1 MQHKLIFDVG
11 FHKGEDTVYYL
22 KQGYNVVGIEAN
34 PILVDSANKKFSKEL
49 ASKQLQLLNIGMA
62 KEEGKLPFYIN
73 QHLSEWSSFEKALGC
88 RMNTPFK
95 QVEVA
100 CKKLSTLF
108 DEFGVPHYLKI
119 DIEGYDSICLETIV
133 GYNHYPRYISCEA
146 SSPDC
151 FDLLIQMGYTQF
163 KLINQFRDFKALNIS
178 IEKNHLLTYLQ
189 NKKNRI
195 KLRLQNFLPFK
206 HIFGSSGP
214 FGEDTDGYWYSAD
227 EIKEK
232 YYQFFDKVS
241 GKALNGFSW
250 FDIHA
255 KQ

>member
-11 FHKGEDTVYYL
+11 FHTGEDTFYYL

-34 PILVDSANKKFSKEL
+34 PLLVSNAQKKFDKAIE
-49 ASKQLQLLNIGMA
+49 SKQLQLLNIGMA
-62 KEEGKLPFYIN
+62 KEEGILPFYIN
-73 QHLSEWSSFEKALGC
+73 LHLSEWSSFDKELGS
-88 RMNTPFK
+88 RMNTQYK
-95 QVEVA
+95 NVEVA

-133 GYNHYPRYISCEA
+133 GYNNYPAYISCEA
-146 SSPDC
+146 SSIDC
-151 FDLLIQMGYTQF
+151 FNLLDKMGYTHF
-163 KLINQFRDFKALNIS
+163 KLINQFRDFRAINIS
-178 IEKNHLLTYLQ
+178 LEKNHFLTYLQ

-195 KLRLQNFLPFK
+195 KLRLQKFLPFK

-214 FGEDTDGYWYSAD
+214 FGEDTNGNWYSAD
-227 EIKEK
+227 EIKK
-232 YYQFFDKVS
+232 LYFQFFDKES
-241 GKALNGFSW
+241 GKGLNGFSW

-255 KQ
+255 KR